1 MQVQECLQAAVEVFP
16 DVLFREAADP
26 YPEAAYRVPDN
37 FRGDDSGGVLD
48 IVLGNDVLGNDILG
62 NDVLADAVV
71 DVPVDVLVDT
81 LGVVPGYVGAWVFQ
95 DDSKT
100 ARRIFLVGHS

>member
-48 IVLGNDVLGNDILG
+48 IVLGNDVLGND
-62 NDVLADAVV
+62 VLADAVV
-71 DVPVDVLVDT
+71 NVLVDVLVDT
-81 LGVVPGYVGAWVFQ
+81 LGVAPGYVGAWGFQ